1 MPAGEYFETVMRHH
15 LWAVDKLLGAAAL
28 VPAPQLEAEGLSHGS
43 ILSTLR
49 HVADVDQS
57 WGRTAQGLPQASGAE
72 DVNQCADLA
81 SLRNLW
87 RAEDLR
93 LLEFASGLSDA
104 DLERD
109 VQPPWRR
116 QPRKVWQILL
126 HISNHRAEHGNQIGW
141 QLTALGHSPGEMGFM
156 GLIDSDSQGR

>member
-1 MPAGEYFETVMRHH
+1 MGEYFETLMRHH
-15 LWAVDKLLGAAAL
+15 LWAVDKLLDATAL
-28 VPAPQLEAEGLSHGS
+28 VAAPQLEATGLSHGS

-57 WGRTAQGLPQASGAE
+57 WGRAAQGLPQASGAY

-81 SLRNLW
+81 SLRERW

-93 LLEFASGLSDA
+93 LIEFTDGLSEA
-104 DLERD
+104 DLDRN
-109 VQPPWRR
+109 VQPPWRK

-141 QLTALGHSPGEMGFM
+141 QLTALGHSPREMGFM
-156 GLIDSDSQGR
+156 GFIDAERLGR